1 MGKEMRGGVAEV
13 EGHMARS
20 HKVMGQDLGWAL
32 GSESSACHLPSP
44 LILPS
49 LALASEQ
56 EAKLHFD
63 LGFWGA
69 RLCESHIL

>member
-1 MGKEMRGGVAEV
+1 MGREMRGGVAEV
-13 EGHMARS
+13 GHMARS
-20 HKVMGQDLGWAL
+20 HKVMIWAGPW
-32 GSESSACHLPSP
+32 GSESSACHLPSS
-44 LILPS
+44 LSLPG